1 MVWSRLPPA
10 YSMAPAVIFFK
21 GKYTVLVNTKRMI
34 RDRKK
39 IMAAVMYT
47 IFRIWFWLSR
57 IRSMGMWSTT

>member
-1 MVWSRLPPA
+1 
-10 YSMAPAVIFFK
+10 MAPAVIFFK